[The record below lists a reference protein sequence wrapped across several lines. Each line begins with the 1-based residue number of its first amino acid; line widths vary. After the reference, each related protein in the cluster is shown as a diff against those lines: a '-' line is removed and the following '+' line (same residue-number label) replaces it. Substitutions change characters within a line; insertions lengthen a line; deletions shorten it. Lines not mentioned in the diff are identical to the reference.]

1 MVRKTASLTALVLV
15 CQLLCGSLWYKEN
28 LAFGLRDSILL
39 FLCFSQSNDKSL
51 YLTTTDG
58 YVFSSHNGGASWNEA
73 RLIVKGKPFFGAI
86 RPAGRTTG
94 APVSAEAVLQGCTKQ
109 GHGRRELS
117 DALSFD
123 FGTTGVEFL
132 DKDDRPSPFDAATL
146 PGIDNPG
153 SHSISDEAGSIG
165 GGSDA
170 KLGVALKTGSPRL
183 KGALRS
189 KGLPSVNM
197 NLQQLL
203 VEMGV
208 EPTWVN
214 HIDVHPADHKKAVAA
229 TSMGTYMSN
238 DGGIGWLPMFAGTDK
253 YERDGQAVRF
263 DPVNHDII
271 YLGTQSGLFISDN
284 GGNRFTRV
292 SGTQLEGA
300 YVTWIEPVVT
310 PDGKVWVY
318 VGSTIGG
325 FLSKDQGQT
334 WRWIFFETL
343 PDTNWVR
350 SIAVD
355 AQDPGHVLFS
365 TYDGVFV
372 TFDEGRNWD
381 RSGGLMFTNTY
392 LPRIL
397 ADPKDGKHAIGAT
410 ERNIWETRDGGLTWS
425 VIYMDNG
432 DWIIRNIA
440 YDPHE
445 EGTLWVVTSGELL
458 RLRQTPPVATGSG
471 RIELFKSALAMEPR
485 EYEVFDAT
493 FKNFGVDPAY
503 QTRLRNKA
511 TLKAMIPEV
520 RLVGGY
526 FTVQT
531 DAHIDV
537 LPWKLTQGVN
547 LDNVYERVSGYGTAY
562 VGVMLWWDL
571 REVLFDFDQMS
582 FGRTFGTAVGRM
594 SSMKFE
600 VARYYNERIRL
611 MRVLIV
617 DPPEDLMNYMEV
629 RMRFQELTEHL
640 NALTGGLYESF
651 LKKLKEGGVP
661 WLAGY

>member
-1 MVRKTASLTALVLV
+1 MKRVSSLVALIVV
-15 CQLLCGSLWYKEN
+15 CQFLSGALWYKEN

-39 FLCFSQSNDKSL
+39 FMAFSQSNKDSI
-51 YLTTTDG
+51 YITTTDG
-58 YVFSSHNGGASWNEA
+58 YVFSSHNGGKSWNEA

-94 APVSAEAVLQGCTKQ
+94 VPISAANVIKGCKKH
-109 GHGRRELS
+109 GHGKRALG

-132 DKDDRPSPFDAATL
+132 DRDDRPSPFHTAQVSGLVD
-146 PGIDNPG
+146 PGNHEVMDV
-153 SHSISDEAGSIG
+153 AGSAG
-165 GGSDA
+165 GAGAA
-170 KLGVALKTGSPRL
+170 KLGVALKSGAPRL
-183 KGALRS
+183 KGMLRG
-189 KGLPSVNM
+189 KRLPSVNM

-208 EPTWVN
+208 EPTWINRLDIHPEN
-214 HIDVHPADHKKAVAA
+214 HLKAIAA
-229 TSMGTYMSN
+229 TSMGTYMST
-238 DGGIGWLPMFAGTDK
+238 DGGIGWLPIFAGTDK
-253 YERDGQAVRF
+253 RERDGQAIRF
-263 DPVNHDII
+263 DPVNPDII

-284 GGNRFTRV
+284 GGNRFSRV

-310 PDGKVWVY
+310 PSGDVWVY
-318 VGSTIGG
+318 AGSTIGG
-325 FLSKDQGQT
+325 FLSKDQGKT

-343 PDTNWVR
+343 PETNWVS

-355 AQDPGHVLFS
+355 LTDPAHVLFS

-372 TFDEGRNWD
+372 TFDEGANWE
-381 RSGGLMFTNTY
+381 RSGGLMFTSTF

-397 ADPKDGKHAIGAT
+397 ADPKDGQHAITAT
-410 ERNIWETRDGGLTWS
+410 ERNIWETRDGGRTWS

-458 RLRQTPPVATGSG
+458 RLRQKRPAASRSQRENVF
-471 RIELFKSALAMEPR
+471 RSALAVEPR
-485 EYEVFDAT
+485 EYEVFDTA
-493 FKNFGVDPAY
+493 FRNFGIDPGY
-503 QTRLRNKA
+503 QVAMRKKA
-511 TLKAMIPEV
+511 TIRTLIPEV

-526 FTVQT
+526 FSVKTSAT
-531 DAHIDV
+531 IDV
-537 LPWKLTQGVN
+537 LPWKLAQGVN
-547 LDNVYERVSGYGTAY
+547 LDNVYQRGSGYSTAY

-571 REVLFDFDQMS
+571 QDLLFDFDQMS

-594 SSMKFE
+594 NSMKFE
-600 VARYYNERIRL
+600 LARYYNERIRL
-611 MRVLIV
+611 MRVLIIE
-617 DPPEDLMNYMEV
+617 PPEDLMAYMDV
-629 RMRFQELTEHL
+629 HMRFQELTEHL

-651 LKKLKEGGVP
+651 LKKMRQGGVP
-661 WLAGY
+661 WLANY